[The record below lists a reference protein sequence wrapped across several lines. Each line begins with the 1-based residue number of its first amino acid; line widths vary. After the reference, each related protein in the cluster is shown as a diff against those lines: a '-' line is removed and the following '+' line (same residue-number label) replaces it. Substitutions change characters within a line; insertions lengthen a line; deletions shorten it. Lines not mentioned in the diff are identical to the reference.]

1 MCHPP
6 EEEYDDDDIYIVD
19 HEGKVRKPK
28 EEEETDET
36 RSI

>member
-6 EEEYDDDDIYIVD
+6 EEEYDDDIYIVD

-28 EEEETDET
+28 EEEEETDGH
-36 RSI
+36 